1 MATST
6 RPPGVSARARVRR
19 THAERSQSTQQDL
32 IDAAIRVIAERG
44 LANASTFEIAKAA
57 GVTPGALQH
66 HFASKNELILRAAL
80 ELVRSDDRDG
90 ADALP
95 AATLSP
101 RDADEVD
108 GARRGGGNDGA
119 RAEGA
124 ARQDQF
130 EVAAP
135 KAVKAHGD
143 DWDDDRD
150 DDDDNDDD
158 DDDDD

>member
-1 MATST
+1 MIRTILIAAAVLLCLGGVVFALS
-6 RPPGVSARARVRR
+6 RPDIGAPGPPVF
-19 THAERSQSTQQDL
+19 L
-32 IDAAIRVIAERG
+32 
-44 LANASTFEIAKAA
+44 KA
-57 GVTPGALQH
+57 
-66 HFASKNELILRAAL
+66 
-80 ELVRSDDRDG
+80 DDRDG
-90 ADALP
+90 ADTLP

-119 RAEGA
+119 RADGA